1 MENVKVSVAGRSS
14 RWISKL
20 SYNVKIKKKA
30 DNDLFGYK
38 KFKLRAMGYD
48 ASYIRERVAF
58 ATLKSVGVPCTEY
71 SYIRY
76 VLLNRSAMHVYSY
89 LYATI
94 VSFSTTNLLVST
106 VSLRLSKILG
116 SLTNLLMAI
125 KSTSLAICI
134 KDRLCL

>member
-1 MENVKVSVAGRSS
+1 MFVVSPTRLTIFNDSLQKVQTVENVKVSVAGRSS
-14 RWISKL
+14 RWVSKL

-30 DNDLFGYK
+30 DDDLFGYK

-76 VLLNRSAMHVYSY
+76 VVFNRALLCTDIDSY
-89 LYATI
+89 LHVA
-94 VSFSTTNLLVST
+94 L
-106 VSLRLSKILG
+106 
-116 SLTNLLMAI
+116 
-125 KSTSLAICI
+125 
-134 KDRLCL
+134 